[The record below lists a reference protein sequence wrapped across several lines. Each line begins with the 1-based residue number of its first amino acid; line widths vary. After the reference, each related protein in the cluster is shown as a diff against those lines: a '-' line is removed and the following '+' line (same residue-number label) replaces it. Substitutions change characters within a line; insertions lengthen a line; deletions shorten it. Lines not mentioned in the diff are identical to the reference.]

1 MNLTEYQKQAKR
13 TCPSLGNE
21 KLDLVHMR
29 LGMVT
34 EIAEIADIFKKHIAY
49 KKPIDLVHLKE
60 EIGDVFWYIV
70 NMATFEEENLT
81 IDYSGGTYIP
91 IEEEKWEYVLEDFLV
106 GLYYNED
113 CNTTRIMSMI
123 DLCKEWN
130 INFEEC
136 LDLNINKLKIRFP
149 DKFTEE
155 NALNRDLVSERK
167 ELEK

>member
-49 KKPIDLVHLKE
+49 KKPIDFVHLKE

-70 NMATFEEENLT
+70 NMATFEGEELEIFD
-81 IDYSGGTYIP
+81 IDKNIDLK
-91 IEEEKWEYVLEDFLV
+91 EEEKWEYALSNFLV

-113 CNTTRIMSMI
+113 CNTTRIMIMM
-123 DLCKEWN
+123 DLCKVWN

-155 NALNRDLVSERK
+155 NALNRDLASERK